1 MIAIPVVSTPDDRAT
16 VLVVDDTPE
25 NLQLM
30 RGLLRERYRVRLANS
45 GETALELVRQ
55 EPRPDLV
62 LLDIMMPGLDGY
74 QVCQQLKADRLTREI
89 PVIFLTAMDQ
99 ETDQEK
105 GFACG
110 CVDYITKPI
119 SPPLVLARVA
129 THVSLKMANDQLAH
143 NNHYLQAEVEQRTLE
158 VQKVQEVTI
167 MAMASMAETRDNET
181 GMHIRRTQ
189 NYVKAL
195 AEELHRDSP
204 YADELSDTVIELLFK
219 SAPLHDIGKVGV
231 PDGILLKPGKL
242 TADEFQL
249 MKKHAEMGARIIAS
263 AERLLDA
270 PSSFLRFAREIAHR
284 HHENWDG
291 SGYPDGLAGTAIPL
305 SARLMAV
312 ADVYDALISKRCYK
326 LSFSHADACEFIENQ
341 KGIKFDPI
349 VVQAFQ
355 RLQDRFAEIAR
366 AYSDDSPVCVDS
378 IVL

>member
-1 MIAIPVVSTPDDRAT
+1 MTDPAGYAPDAAAT

-30 RGLLRERYRVRLANS
+30 HGLLRERYRVRLANS
-45 GETALELVRQ
+45 GEVALQLVAQ
-55 EPRPDLV
+55 SPLPDLI

-74 QVCQQLKADRLTREI
+74 QVCQRLKADSRTRDI

-99 ETDQEK
+99 DADQER

-119 SPPLVLARVA
+119 SPSVVLARVS
-129 THVSLKMANDQLAH
+129 THVALKRANDRLADH
-143 NNHYLQAEVEQRTLE
+143 NRCLSVEVERQTRE
-158 VQKVQEVTI
+158 VQKVQDVTI
-167 MAMASMAETRDNET
+167 MAMASLAETRDNET

-189 NYVKAL
+189 HYVRSL
-195 AEELHRDSP
+195 AEQLWRHSCYGAQLD
-204 YADELSDTVIELLFK
+204 AVTIELLYK
-219 SAPLHDIGKVGV
+219 SAPLHDIGKVGI

-242 TADEFQL
+242 TADEFEV
-249 MKKHAEMGARIIAS
+249 MKTHAELGARIIAS
-263 AERLLDA
+263 AEQLLDA

-291 SGYPDGLAGTAIPL
+291 SGYPDGLSGEAIPL

-326 LSFSHADACEFIENQ
+326 LPYSHAEACRFIETES
-341 KGIKFDPI
+341 GRKFDPE
-349 VVQAFQ
+349 VVQAF
-355 RLQDRFAEIAR
+355 LYIGSEFEEIAR
-366 AYSDDSPVCVDS
+366 RFADRGVASLDSLVF
-378 IVL
+378 